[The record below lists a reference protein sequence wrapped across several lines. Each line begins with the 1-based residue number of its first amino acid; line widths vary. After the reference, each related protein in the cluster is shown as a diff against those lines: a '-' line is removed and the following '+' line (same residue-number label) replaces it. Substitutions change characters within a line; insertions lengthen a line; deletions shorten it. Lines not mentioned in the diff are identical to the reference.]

1 MAKFW
6 PKLLFWLKTKHT
18 FQYPPSSSS
27 IFMMSVLKMSIN
39 ILHHFYIRPNS
50 ECRVGQA
57 NHIAILIE
65 CSRHFLNP
73 QNDYLMTQID
83 KKKLFEVG
91 LSNISNLQTG
101 HLEVCGGGVVP
112 NPIQPA
118 RPLALFLGLDSR
130 LWRGLDKVSQALT
143 VWSKRNSDL
152 KFDQE
157 IESE

>member
-6 PKLLFWLKTKHT
+6 PKLLFWLKTEHT

-83 KKKLFEVG
+83 KKRNCLKLVYQTLAICRLAIWKYVVVVVVLCPT
-91 LSNISNLQTG
+91 LSSQPGPWLYFWAWIPDCDEAWIKSLRHWQSDQK
-101 HLEVCGGGVVP
+101 E
-112 NPIQPA
+112 IQ
-118 RPLALFLGLDSR
+118 
-130 LWRGLDKVSQALT
+130 
-143 VWSKRNSDL
+143 
-152 KFDQE
+152 
-157 IESE
+157 I